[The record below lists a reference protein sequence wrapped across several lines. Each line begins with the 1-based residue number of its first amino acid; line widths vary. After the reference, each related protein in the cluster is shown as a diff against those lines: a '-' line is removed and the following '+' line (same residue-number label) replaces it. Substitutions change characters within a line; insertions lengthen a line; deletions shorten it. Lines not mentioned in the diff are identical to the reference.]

1 MELEANV
8 KWVWFLHT
16 DVFER
21 PIISKNINK
30 CLVTIM
36 DTDYISCEVETEVFH
51 VV

>member
-1 MELEANV
+1 MQLVANV

-21 PIISKNINK
+21 PIISINTNRP
-30 CLVTIM
+30 LVTIM
-36 DTDYISCEVETEVFH
+36 DTDSILCEVEMEVFH